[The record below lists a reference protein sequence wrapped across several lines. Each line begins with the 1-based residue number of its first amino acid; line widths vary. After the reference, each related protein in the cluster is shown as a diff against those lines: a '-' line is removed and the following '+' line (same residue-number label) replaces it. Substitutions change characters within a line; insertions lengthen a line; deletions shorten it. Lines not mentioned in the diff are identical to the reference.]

1 MRTVA
6 PSVARVVV
14 PYVILAGLWIHA
26 SERMLEAVTADS
38 HVLARWS
45 IYKGW
50 AFVAFTALLLALL
63 MGAEL
68 RARRL
73 NEALLGAQRDLLE
86 RIARGTPAPEI
97 LRRLVV
103 LIESQV
109 PGLTAS
115 VRLLD
120 AQGSRAPHAVA
131 GRLPTALVRY
141 LDEQPIDEGAGP
153 SGIAM
158 FRGDT
163 VLVADLASDPAWLPH
178 RAAFTEAG
186 LRAAWATPLRSAD
199 GRVLGTFSCYRAAPG
214 LPDAQH
220 LRLIQLATQVA
231 AVALAR
237 EQQDNA
243 VRASERRLSF
253 ALEVSRTGGWEL
265 DLVDHSASRT
275 LEHDRIFGYQAM
287 LPEWTYEMFLAHVLE
302 PDRAEVDR
310 RFQDA
315 VARQTDWS
323 FECRIRRV
331 DGDVRWIWAAG
342 GHQFDGERPPR
353 RMAGIVQDITER
365 KRAEEAVRRLA
376 DDLRGQAAELEH
388 RVAERTAEL
397 SEARDRAEG
406 ADRLKSAFLA
416 TMSHELRTPLN
427 SIIGFTGVLLQGL
440 AGPLNEEQ
448 RKQLGMVRGSGQ
460 HLLELINDVLD
471 ISKIEAGQLELAR
484 APFDPAATARRAADT
499 VAAQA
504 AEKGLTLATELEPG
518 LPELVGDRR
527 RLEQVLI
534 NLLANAVKFTDEG
547 RVRLDVRATPG
558 GVAFAVSDTGVGI
571 PPGARDQVFQPFRQ
585 LDSGLARAHEGTGLG
600 LAICKRL
607 VERMGGGI
615 DFESAPGVG
624 STFRVELPLT
634 PSSLTETT

>member
-1 MRTVA
+1 MRTIA

-14 PYVILAGLWIHA
+14 PYAILAGVWIHA
-26 SERMLEAVTADS
+26 SDRLLEAATGDP

-50 AFVAFTALLLALL
+50 AFVGFTALLLALL

-163 VLVADLASDPAWLPH
+163 VLVADLASDPAWARH
-178 RAAFTEAG
+178 RQPFEQAG

-199 GRVLGTFSCYRAAPG
+199 GRVLGSVSCYHGTPG
-214 LPDAQH
+214 LPDSRH
-220 LRLIQLATQVA
+220 LKLIELATQVA

-302 PDRAEVDR
+302 PDRAVVDR

-315 VARQTDWS
+315 VAHQTDWS

-331 DGDVRWIWAAG
+331 DGEVRWIWAAG
-342 GHQFDGERPPR
+342 GHQFEGEGPPR
-353 RMAGIVQDITER
+353 RMAGIVQDITDR

-376 DDLRGQAAELEH
+376 DDLRRQAAELER

-471 ISKIEAGQLELAR
+471 ISKIEAGQLELAQAR
-484 APFDPAATARRAADT
+484 FDPAAAARRAADT

-504 AEKGLTLATELEPG
+504 AEKGLAMECDTAPG

-527 RLEQVLI
+527 RVEQVLI
-534 NLLANAVKFTDEG
+534 NLLANAVKFTDQG
-547 RVRLDVRATPG
+547 RVGLDVRATPE
-558 GVAFAVSDTGVGI
+558 GVAFVVSDTGIGI
-571 PPGARDQVFQPFRQ
+571 PAEAHDQLFQPFRQ

-607 VERMGGGI
+607 VERMGGRIGF
-615 DFESAPGVG
+615 DSAPGVG
-624 STFRVELPLT
+624 STFRVDLPLT
-634 PSSLTETT
+634 PPPLTETP